1 MKQITTGTV
10 QSAQIEVTNLHDDTR
25 QFDITAIVHHS
36 AKDDAFGG
44 NANGQISNGA
54 VNIDGVTRATFTQ
67 TRNLSVNYLTDD
79 TEQQQAILAAVQ
91 DFSTEAIA
99 FAKNVTLTAVIAQK
113 QEQEQ

>member
-10 QSAQIEVTNLHDDTR
+10 QAARISVSNAHDEDR
-25 QFDITAIVHHS
+25 QYDITAIVHHS

-67 TRNLSVNYLTDD
+67 TRNLSVNYLTDNA
-79 TEQQQAILAAVQ
+79 EQQQKILSAVQ
-91 DFSTEAIA
+91 DFCNEAIVFIKKA
-99 FAKNVTLTAVIAQK
+99 IFSVTVSAN
-113 QEQEQ
+113 E